1 MSAGEHA
8 YWGYAKY
15 FLPQNSIVF
24 NDWSSLSRTE
34 CRNLQRFQHRQRV
47 WIRDILIEFSFYTER
62 FFSGYAWSSSL
73 NFVLLEN
80 VRSTSV
86 LYKIHK
92 MFLRFLFSQSQFDHL
107 RYNSLTL
114 ALSQKTGR
122 KSTRSYSFIAHS
134 LATQEFPVIVDFIY
148 WFSLHSCQNGHV
160 LFVTLYENN
169 TFPTSCRCHAR
180 IKSVK
185 VILLVVLKKRM
196 QFKKIARK
204 QNLNNI
210 IIILSSKSKFY
221 FINDL
226 QKPLPSLF
234 QTFNTETNVSVK
246 SKLQHAPPR
255 AYPGDLTP
263 LPSRGGSLSFCRGSR
278 VEGSMSRARVPSM
291 SLKQIR
297 RI

>member
-114 ALSQKTGR
+114 ALSQK
-122 KSTRSYSFIAHS
+122 
-134 LATQEFPVIVDFIY
+134 LLVNLLDP
-148 WFSLHSCQNGHV
+148 
-160 LFVTLYENN
+160 
-169 TFPTSCRCHAR
+169 
-180 IKSVK
+180 
-185 VILLVVLKKRM
+185 ILLSLIVWPHRNFRWL
-196 QFKKIARK
+196 
-204 QNLNNI
+204 L
-210 IIILSSKSKFY
+210 ILSIGSAY
-221 FINDL
+221 IH
-226 QKPLPSLF
+226 
-234 QTFNTETNVSVK
+234 VK
-246 SKLQHAPPR
+246 MATSYL
-255 AYPGDLTP
+255 
-263 LPSRGGSLSFCRGSR
+263 SRYMRTTRFRHP
-278 VEGSMSRARVPSM
+278 VVVMQE
-291 SLKQIR
+291 
-297 RI
+297 